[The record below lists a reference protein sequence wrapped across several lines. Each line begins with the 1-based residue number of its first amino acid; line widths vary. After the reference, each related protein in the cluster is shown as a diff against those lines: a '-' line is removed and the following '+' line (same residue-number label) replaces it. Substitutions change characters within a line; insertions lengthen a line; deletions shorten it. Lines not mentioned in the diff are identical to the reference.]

1 MPNLQLFFVGGAIVL
16 ALIIFLIVAKFFNL
30 WLRASISNAPVSIV
44 NLLAMYLRGVPNALI
59 VDTRITASKAGIPI
73 NTDQLEAHYLAGGE
87 VSHVVLSLI
96 AADKAGIPLDFNR
109 ACAIDLACKGTSK
122 TVLEAVR
129 TSINPKVIDCP
140 HPDMGRGG
148 KIDAVAKD
156 GISLRVRA
164 RVTVRTNLDRFIG
177 GATEETVV
185 ARVGEGIVTC
195 IGSSASYK
203 DVLEN
208 PDSISKL
215 VLHKGVDAGTA
226 FEILS
231 IDIADIDVGEN
242 VGAKLQAEQA
252 ETDKK
257 IAQANAE
264 VRRAAAVAVEQEMAA
279 RTQEMRARVATL
291 LGADNFRDGLRE
303 YLKRHAF
310 ANATWSDLITVLD
323 ARTPVDLQQWSRAW
337 VDEPGRPAIQTDLPS
352 LSMSMAL
359 MPPRK
364 RPLGITYQAWLM
376 A

>member
-1 MPNLQLFFVGGAIVL
+1 MLPEPVWIFIYGVVVIVL
-16 ALIIFLIVAKFFNL
+16 LIIFLIVAKFFNL
-30 WLRASISNAPVSIV
+30 WLRALIANAPVSITT
-44 NLLAMYLRGVPNALI
+44 LLAMWLRGVPNALI
-59 VDTRITASKAGIPI
+59 VDTRITAAKAGIPI
-73 NTDQLEAHYLAGGE
+73 GTDQLEAHFLAGGE
-87 VSHVVLSLI
+87 VTHVVLSLI

-109 ACAIDLACKGTSK
+109 ACAIDLACKGTTK

-140 HPDMGRGG
+140 HPNMGRSG
-148 KIDAVAKD
+148 KIEAVAKD
-156 GISLRVRA
+156 GISIRVLA
-164 RVTVRTNLDRFIG
+164 RVTVRTNLDRFVG
-177 GATEETVV
+177 GATEETVI

-257 IAQANAE
+257 IAQAMAE
-264 VRRAAAVAVEQEMAA
+264 VRRAAAVALEQEMSA
-279 RTQEMRARVATL
+279 RTQEMRSKVVEAEAQVPQAIAEAFRNGQLGVMDYAKYKNVLADTEMRTKIAGDSPVA
-291 LGADNFRDGLRE
+291 
-303 YLKRHAF
+303 K
-310 ANATWSDLITVLD
+310 
-323 ARTPVDLQQWSRAW
+323 
-337 VDEPGRPAIQTDLPS
+337 
-352 LSMSMAL
+352 
-359 MPPRK
+359 
-364 RPLGITYQAWLM
+364 
-376 A
+376 

>member
-1 MPNLQLFFVGGAIVL
+1 MNNLQLLLVGGAIIV
-16 ALIIFLIVAKFFNL
+16 ALILLLVIAKFFNI
-30 WLRASISNAPVSIV
+30 WLRARIANAPVSIV

-59 VDTRITASKAGIPI
+59 VDTRITAAKAGIPI

-87 VSHVVLSLI
+87 VGHVVLALI
-96 AADKAGIPLDFNR
+96 AADKAGIPLVFDR

-140 HPDMGRGG
+140 QPDMGRGG

-177 GATEETVV
+177 GATEETVI

-195 IGSSASYK
+195 IGSASSYK

-215 VLHKGVDAGTA
+215 VLNKGVDAGTA

-231 IDIADIDVGEN
+231 IDIADVDVGEN

-264 VRRAAAVAVEQEMAA
+264 VRRAAAVAQEQEMAA
-279 RTQEMRARVATL
+279 RTQEMRAKVVASEAEIPL
-291 LGADNFRDGLRE
+291 AIAEAFRNG
-303 YLKRHAF
+303 
-310 ANATWSDLITVLD
+310 N
-323 ARTPVDLQQWSRAW
+323 
-337 VDEPGRPAIQTDLPS
+337 
-352 LSMSMAL
+352 
-359 MPPRK
+359 
-364 RPLGITYQAWLM
+364 LGIMDFARYKNITADTDMRARIAGQEDGTEQ
-376 A
+376 

>member
-1 MPNLQLFFVGGAIVL
+1 MSTIE
-16 ALIIFLIVAKFFNL
+16 IFLIGAVIIVALVLFLMVAKFFNL
-30 WLRASISNAPVSIV
+30 WLRARIANAPVSFPT
-44 NLLAMYLRGVPNALI
+44 LLAMWLRGVPNALI
-59 VDTRITASKAGIPI
+59 VDTRITAAKAGIPI
-73 NTDQLEAHYLAGGE
+73 GTDQLEAHFLAGGE
-87 VSHVVLSLI
+87 VTHVVLSLI
-96 AADKAGIPLDFNR
+96 ASDKAGIPLDFNR

-164 RVTVRTNLDRFIG
+164 RVTVRTNLDRFVG

-195 IGSSASYK
+195 IGSSNSYK

-208 PDSISKL
+208 PDAISKL

-242 VGAKLQAEQA
+242 VGAKLQTEQA
-252 ETDKK
+252 EADKK
-257 IAQANAE
+257 IAQAMAE
-264 VRRAAAVAVEQEMAA
+264 MRRAAAVALEQEMSA
-279 RTQEMRARVATL
+279 RTQEMRARVVEAEAQVPL
-291 LGADNFRDGLRE
+291 AIAEAFRNGQLGVMDYAKYKNVLADTEMRSKIAGE
-303 YLKRHAF
+303 SSGAK
-310 ANATWSDLITVLD
+310 
-323 ARTPVDLQQWSRAW
+323 
-337 VDEPGRPAIQTDLPS
+337 
-352 LSMSMAL
+352 
-359 MPPRK
+359 
-364 RPLGITYQAWLM
+364 
-376 A
+376 

>member
-1 MPNLQLFFVGGAIVL
+1 MSKIELLLVGGGILVALVL
-16 ALIIFLIVAKFFNL
+16 FLIVAKFFNL
-30 WLRASISNAPVSIV
+30 WLRARIANAPVSILT
-44 NLLAMYLRGVPNALI
+44 LLAMWLRGVPNALI
-59 VDTRITASKAGIPI
+59 VDTRITAAKAGIPI
-73 NTDQLEAHYLAGGE
+73 GVDQLEAHYLAGGE
-87 VSHVVLSLI
+87 VTHVVLSLI
-96 AADKAGIPLDFNR
+96 AADKAGIPLDYNR

-164 RVTVRTNLDRFIG
+164 RVTVRTNLDRFVG
-177 GATEETVV
+177 GATEETVI

-279 RTQEMRARVATL
+279 KTQEMRARVVEAEAQVPMAIAEAFRNGQ
-291 LGADNFRDGLRE
+291 LGVMDYAKYRNVVADTDM
-303 YLKRHAF
+303 
-310 ANATWSDLITVLD
+310 
-323 ARTPVDLQQWSRAW
+323 RAKIAG
-337 VDEPGRPAIQTDLPS
+337 EGGPKS
-352 LSMSMAL
+352 
-359 MPPRK
+359 
-364 RPLGITYQAWLM
+364 
-376 A
+376 

>member
-1 MPNLQLFFVGGAIVL
+1 MSSLEVFVIG
-16 ALIIFLIVAKFFNL
+16 ALIIVALVLFLMVAKFFNL
-30 WLRASISNAPVSIV
+30 WLRARIANAPVSFPT
-44 NLLAMYLRGVPNALI
+44 LLAMWLRGVPNALI
-59 VDTRITASKAGIPI
+59 VDTRITAAKAGIPI
-73 NTDQLEAHYLAGGE
+73 GTDQLEAHFLAGGE
-87 VSHVVLSLI
+87 VTHVVLSLI
-96 AADKAGIPLDFNR
+96 ASDKAGIPLDFRR

-164 RVTVRTNLDRFIG
+164 RVTVRTNLDRFVG
-177 GATEETVV
+177 GATEETVI

-208 PDSISKL
+208 PDAISKL

-242 VGAKLQAEQA
+242 VGAKLQTEQA
-252 ETDKK
+252 EADKK
-257 IAQANAE
+257 IAQAMAE
-264 VRRAAAVAVEQEMAA
+264 MRRAAAVALEQEMSA
-279 RTQEMRARVATL
+279 RTQEMRARVVEAEAQVPL
-291 LGADNFRDGLRE
+291 AIAEAFRNGQLGVMDFAKYKNMLADTE
-303 YLKRHAF
+303 M
-310 ANATWSDLITVLD
+310 
-323 ARTPVDLQQWSRAW
+323 RTKIAGD
-337 VDEPGRPAIQTDLPS
+337 PS
-352 LSMSMAL
+352 GG
-359 MPPRK
+359 K
-364 RPLGITYQAWLM
+364 
-376 A
+376 

>member
-1 MPNLQLFFVGGAIVL
+1 MSTLE
-16 ALIIFLIVAKFFNL
+16 IFLIGGVIIVALVLFLMVAKFFNL
-30 WLRASISNAPVSIV
+30 WLRARIANAPVSFPT
-44 NLLAMYLRGVPNALI
+44 LLAMWLRGVPNALI
-59 VDTRITASKAGIPI
+59 VDTRITAAKAGIPI
-73 NTDQLEAHYLAGGE
+73 GTDQLEAHFLAGGE
-87 VSHVVLSLI
+87 VTHVVLSLI
-96 AADKAGIPLDFNR
+96 ASDKAGIPLDFNR

-164 RVTVRTNLDRFIG
+164 RVTVRTNLDRFVG
-177 GATEETVV
+177 GATEETVI

-195 IGSSASYK
+195 IGSSNSYK

-242 VGAKLQAEQA
+242 VGAKLQTEQA
-252 ETDKK
+252 EADKK
-257 IAQANAE
+257 IAQAMAE
-264 VRRAAAVAVEQEMAA
+264 MRRAAAVALEQEMSA
-279 RTQEMRARVATL
+279 RTQEMRARVVEAEAQVPL
-291 LGADNFRDGLRE
+291 AIAEAFRNGQLGVMDFAKYKNVLADTE
-303 YLKRHAF
+303 M
-310 ANATWSDLITVLD
+310 
-323 ARTPVDLQQWSRAW
+323 RTKIAGDSSGA
-337 VDEPGRPAIQTDLPS
+337 
-352 LSMSMAL
+352 
-359 MPPRK
+359 K
-364 RPLGITYQAWLM
+364 
-376 A
+376 

>member
-1 MPNLQLFFVGGAIVL
+1 MSTLE
-16 ALIIFLIVAKFFNL
+16 IFLVGAVVIVALVLFLLVAKFFNL
-30 WLRASISNAPVSIV
+30 WLRARIANAPVSIV

-59 VDTRITASKAGIPI
+59 VDTRITAAKAGIPL
-73 NTDQLEAHYLAGGE
+73 NSDQLEAHYLAGGE

-96 AADKAGIPLDFNR
+96 AADKAGIPLDYDR
-109 ACAIDLACKGTSK
+109 ACAIDLACKGTGK

-164 RVTVRTNLDRFIG
+164 RVTVRTNLDRFVG
-177 GATEETVV
+177 GATEETVI

-195 IGSSASYK
+195 IGSAASYK

-215 VLHKGVDAGTA
+215 VLAKGVDAGTA

-231 IDIADIDVGEN
+231 IDIADVDVGEN

-264 VRRAAAVAVEQEMAA
+264 VRRAAAVALEQEMAA
-279 RTQEMRARVATL
+279 RTQEMRSRVVEAE
-291 LGADNFRDGLRE
+291 AQIPMAMAEAFRNG
-303 YLKRHAF
+303 
-310 ANATWSDLITVLD
+310 N
-323 ARTPVDLQQWSRAW
+323 
-337 VDEPGRPAIQTDLPS
+337 
-352 LSMSMAL
+352 
-359 MPPRK
+359 
-364 RPLGITYQAWLM
+364 LGIMDFARYKNIAADTEMRAKIAGSSGAQGQA
-376 A
+376 

>member
-1 MPNLQLFFVGGAIVL
+1 MATLE
-16 ALIIFLIVAKFFNL
+16 IFLIGAVIIVALVLFLMVAKFFNL
-30 WLRASISNAPVSIV
+30 WLRARIANAPVSFPT
-44 NLLAMYLRGVPNALI
+44 LLAMWLRGVPNALI
-59 VDTRITASKAGIPI
+59 VDTRITAAKAGIPI
-73 NTDQLEAHYLAGGE
+73 GTDQLEAHFLAGGE
-87 VSHVVLSLI
+87 VTHVVLSLI
-96 AADKAGIPLDFNR
+96 ASDKAGIPLDFNR

-164 RVTVRTNLDRFIG
+164 RVTVRTNLDRFVG
-177 GATEETVV
+177 GATEETVI

-195 IGSSASYK
+195 IGSSNSYK

-242 VGAKLQAEQA
+242 VGAKLQTEQA
-252 ETDKK
+252 EADKK
-257 IAQANAE
+257 IAQAMAE
-264 VRRAAAVAVEQEMAA
+264 MRRAAAVALEQEMSA
-279 RTQEMRARVATL
+279 RTQEMRARVVEAEAQVPL
-291 LGADNFRDGLRE
+291 AIAEAFRNGQLGVMDYAKYKNVLADTEMRSKIAGE
-303 YLKRHAF
+303 SSGAK
-310 ANATWSDLITVLD
+310 
-323 ARTPVDLQQWSRAW
+323 
-337 VDEPGRPAIQTDLPS
+337 
-352 LSMSMAL
+352 
-359 MPPRK
+359 
-364 RPLGITYQAWLM
+364 
-376 A
+376 

>member
-1 MPNLQLFFVGGAIVL
+1 MPAPLEL
-16 ALIIFLIVAKFFNL
+16 FLIGAVIIAALVLFLVVAKFFGL
-30 WLRASISNAPVSIV
+30 WLRAKIANAPVSIPT
-44 NLLAMYLRGVPNALI
+44 LIAMWLRKVPNALI
-59 VDTRITASKAGIPI
+59 VDSRITAAKAGIKI
-73 NTDQLEAHYLAGGE
+73 DTDQLEAHYLAGGE
-87 VSHVVLSLI
+87 VTHVVLSLI
-96 AADKAGIPLDFNR
+96 AADKAGIPLDYNR

-195 IGSSASYK
+195 IGSSPSYK
-203 DVLEN
+203 AVLEN

-242 VGAKLQAEQA
+242 VGAKLQTEQA
-252 ETDKK
+252 EADKK
-257 IAQANAE
+257 IAQAMAE
-264 VRRAAAVAVEQEMAA
+264 MRRAAAVALEQEMSA
-279 RTQEMRARVATL
+279 RTQEMRARVVEAEAQVPL
-291 LGADNFRDGLRE
+291 AIAEAFRNGQLGVMDYTKYKNVLAD
-303 YLKRHAF
+303 
-310 ANATWSDLITVLD
+310 
-323 ARTPVDLQQWSRAW
+323 
-337 VDEPGRPAIQTDLPS
+337 TDMRSKIAGDSPS
-352 LSMSMAL
+352 S
-359 MPPRK
+359 K
-364 RPLGITYQAWLM
+364 
-376 A
+376 